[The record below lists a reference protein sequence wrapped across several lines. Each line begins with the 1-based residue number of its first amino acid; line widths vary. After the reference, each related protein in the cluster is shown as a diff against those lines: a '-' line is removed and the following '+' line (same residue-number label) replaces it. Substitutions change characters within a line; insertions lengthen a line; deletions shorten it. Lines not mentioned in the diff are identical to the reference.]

1 MELIYTDE
9 ACVDRGVLRSASG
22 DFSVGVENTWSLD
35 VPLPT
40 PVSEGCLVYVDGT
53 EFCGVVDD
61 YETVTGSGVATISG
75 RTVQGVLATNVICPP
90 EGSDRLSV
98 SGDANECIAA
108 VLENVGL
115 GLPFQVAAGESGV
128 RVDCELDRFV
138 DAYAGIAS
146 MLDASGAKL
155 IVEVSG
161 ARVTLGAAPRR
172 VEVGYDGET
181 SRVRVRRSRAVNH
194 LVCLGSGELQE
205 REVIHLYADEHGNV
219 GTTQRIFGMA
229 HMAAVYDYNNA
240 DAAELRSE
248 GEKKLSEMQSADAAS
263 IDDAVAGAWD
273 VGDVVGARFGD
284 DGAVVSETVKEKIA
298 RVSGRSVVVEY
309 KTGSKNEGGT
319 ITGSAESSGSGGVS
333 YVAGDGISI
342 AGGTISADVTQA
354 DLDVVASTADDARKT
369 ASDAQAAAGRAQQTA
384 DGKAD
389 AGHKHS
395 ASDVTS
401 GVLPVAR
408 GGTGATDRVGVWNN
422 VMMMELLDWETV
434 DWNTLTDSGF
444 ARNTSLSG
452 KNAPPCGYTY
462 GMLEVARSNINPS
475 AQYLIQRW
483 TSDGMHGSYV
493 RNGWKESDGS
503 YSWSSWNKLAYE
515 QDVAPKSHKHSKA
528 DVTDF
533 PASMP
538 ASDVSA
544 WAKAPT
550 KPTYTAAEVGA
561 AAKAHTHAWGDVTG
575 KPTTYPPEA
584 HTHPYAGSA
593 SAGGAA
599 ASAVKLATPRKIAI
613 TGTVSGS
620 ATFDGTTDVTV
631 TVTGDQ
637 ASAGF
642 LAAHPVGCY
651 FETSD
656 PADPGATYGGTWT
669 RVPSTGPHK
678 WHREA

>member
-9 ACVDRGVLRSASG
+9 ACVDRGVLRFASG

-115 GLPFQVAAGESGV
+115 GLPFQAAAGESGV

-155 IVEVSG
+155 VVEVSG

-319 ITGSAESSGSGGVS
+319 ITGSAESSGSGGVG
-333 YVAGDGISI
+333 YAAGEGISI

-354 DLDVVASTADDARKT
+354 ELDAVSAAAGDARKL
-369 ASDAQAAAGRAQQTA
+369 ASDAQADAGAAVAA
-384 DGKAD
+384 VEGKAD
-389 AGHKHS
+389 KAHVH
-395 ASDVTS
+395 
-401 GVLPVAR
+401 AR
-408 GGTGATDRVGVWNN
+408 
-422 VMMMELLDWETV
+422 
-434 DWNTLTDSGF
+434 
-444 ARNTSLSG
+444 
-452 KNAPPCGYTY
+452 
-462 GMLEVARSNINPS
+462 
-475 AQYLIQRW
+475 
-483 TSDGMHGSYV
+483 
-493 RNGWKESDGS
+493 
-503 YSWSSWNKLAYE
+503 
-515 QDVAPKSHKHSKA
+515 A

-533 PASMP
+533 PSSMP

-544 WAKAPT
+544 WAKAAT

-561 AAKAHTHAWGDVTG
+561 AAKAHKHAWSEVTG
-575 KPTTYPPEA
+575 KPTEYPPEA

-613 TGTVSGS
+613 TGAVSGS

>member
-9 ACVDRGVLRSASG
+9 ACVDRGVLRFASG

-115 GLPFQVAAGESGV
+115 GLPFQAAAGESGV

-155 IVEVSG
+155 VVEVSG

-284 DGAVVSETVKEKIA
+284 EGEIVSEVVTEKIA

-319 ITGSAESSGSGGVS
+319 ITGSAESSGSGGVG
-333 YVAGDGISI
+333 YAAGEGISI

-354 DLDVVASTADDARKT
+354 ELDAVSAAAGDARKL
-369 ASDAQAAAGRAQQTA
+369 ASDAQADAGAAVAA
-384 DGKAD
+384 VEGKAD
-389 AGHKHS
+389 KAHVH
-395 ASDVTS
+395 
-401 GVLPVAR
+401 AR
-408 GGTGATDRVGVWNN
+408 
-422 VMMMELLDWETV
+422 
-434 DWNTLTDSGF
+434 
-444 ARNTSLSG
+444 
-452 KNAPPCGYTY
+452 
-462 GMLEVARSNINPS
+462 
-475 AQYLIQRW
+475 
-483 TSDGMHGSYV
+483 
-493 RNGWKESDGS
+493 
-503 YSWSSWNKLAYE
+503 
-515 QDVAPKSHKHSKA
+515 A
-528 DVTDF
+528 DIADF

-544 WAKAPT
+544 WAKAAT

-561 AAKAHTHAWGDVTG
+561 AAKAHKHAWGDVAG
-575 KPTTYPPEA
+575 KPTEYPPEA

-613 TGTVSGS
+613 TGAVSGS

>member
-9 ACVDRGVLRSASG
+9 ACVDRGVLRFASG

-90 EGSDRLSV
+90 EGSDRFSV
-98 SGDANECIAA
+98 SGDANECITA

-115 GLPFQVAAGESGV
+115 GLPFQAAAGESGV

-155 IVEVSG
+155 VVEVSG

-284 DGAVVSETVKEKIA
+284 EGEIVSEVVTEKIA
-298 RVSGRSVVVEY
+298 RVSGRSVVMEY

-319 ITGSAESSGSGGVS
+319 ITGSAESSGSGGVG
-333 YVAGDGISI
+333 YAAGEGISI

-354 DLDVVASTADDARKT
+354 ELDAVSAAAESARKT
-369 ASDAQAAAGRAQQTA
+369 ASDASAAAGEAVA
-384 DGKAD
+384 AVGGKAD
-389 AGHKHS
+389 KGHTHPPKDLE
-395 ASDVTS
+395 A
-401 GVLPVAR
+401 PVPIEL
-408 GGTGATDRVGVWNN
+408 GGTGAATRAAAWTAL
-422 VMMMELLDWETV
+422 MRSTV
-434 DWNTLTDSGF
+434 RNWATADWNEITEPGVY
-444 ARNTSLSG
+444 ATSSVAG
-452 KNAPPCGYTY
+452 ANAPKGSYGY
-462 GMLEVARSNINPS
+462 GILEVA
-475 AQYLIQRW
+475 AAGDVTTQRW
-483 TSDGMHGSYV
+483 MSDAGFGTFA
-493 RNGWKESDGS
+493 RQGWAKTDGS
-503 YSWSSWNKLAYE
+503 ISWRAWVRIAYE
-515 QDVAPKSHKHSKA
+515 GDVAPK
-528 DVTDF
+528 
-533 PASMP
+533 
-538 ASDVSA
+538 
-544 WAKAPT
+544 
-550 KPTYTAAEVGA
+550 
-561 AAKAHTHAWGDVTG
+561 AHTHR
-575 KPTTYPPEA
+575 
-584 HTHPYAGSA
+584 YAGSA

-599 ASAVKLATPRKIAI
+599 SSAVKLETPREIMI
-613 TGTVSGS
+613 TGAVSGS
-620 ATFDGTTDVTV
+620 AAFDGSADVTV

>member
-9 ACVDRGVLRSASG
+9 ACVDRGVLRFASG

-155 IVEVSG
+155 VVEVSG

-319 ITGSAESSGSGGVS
+319 ITGSAESSGSGGVG
-333 YVAGDGISI
+333 YAAGEGISI
-342 AGGTISADVTQA
+342 AGSTISADVTQA
-354 DLDVVASTADDARKT
+354 ELDAVSAAAGDARKL
-369 ASDAQAAAGRAQQTA
+369 ASDAQADAGAAVAA
-384 DGKAD
+384 VEGKAD
-389 AGHKHS
+389 KAHVH
-395 ASDVTS
+395 
-401 GVLPVAR
+401 AR
-408 GGTGATDRVGVWNN
+408 
-422 VMMMELLDWETV
+422 
-434 DWNTLTDSGF
+434 
-444 ARNTSLSG
+444 
-452 KNAPPCGYTY
+452 
-462 GMLEVARSNINPS
+462 
-475 AQYLIQRW
+475 
-483 TSDGMHGSYV
+483 
-493 RNGWKESDGS
+493 
-503 YSWSSWNKLAYE
+503 
-515 QDVAPKSHKHSKA
+515 A

-533 PASMP
+533 PSSMP

-544 WAKAPT
+544 WAKAAT

-613 TGTVSGS
+613 TGAVSGS

>member
-9 ACVDRGVLRSASG
+9 ACVDRGVLRFASG

-155 IVEVSG
+155 VVEVSG

-319 ITGSAESSGSGGVS
+319 ITGSAESSGSGGVG
-333 YVAGDGISI
+333 YAAGEGISI

-354 DLDVVASTADDARKT
+354 ELDAVSAAAGDARKL
-369 ASDAQAAAGRAQQTA
+369 ASDAQATAGAAIDALGGKA
-384 DGKAD
+384 DKGHTHPYLPTTGGKVTGSVSLDNGSDAANLSLIRKAD
-389 AGHKHS
+389 AGTVWATLAVNPDATTVLLAKNE
-395 ASDVTS
+395 TS
-401 GVLPVAR
+401 GAYINALKLKADRTELDKPLTIAS
-408 GGTGATDRVGVWNN
+408 GGTGA
-422 VMMMELLDWETV
+422 
-434 DWNTLTDSGF
+434 
-444 ARNTSLSG
+444 
-452 KNAPPCGYTY
+452 K
-462 GMLEVARSNINPS
+462 
-475 AQYLIQRW
+475 
-483 TSDGMHGSYV
+483 
-493 RNGWKESDGS
+493 
-503 YSWSSWNKLAYE
+503 
-515 QDVAPKSHKHSKA
+515 
-528 DVTDF
+528 
-533 PASMP
+533 
-538 ASDVSA
+538 
-544 WAKAPT
+544 
-550 KPTYTAAEVGA
+550 TAAGALAAIGA
-561 AAKAHTHAWGDVTG
+561 AAKEHGHAWGEVDG
-575 KPTTYPPEA
+575 KPTSYPPS
-584 HTHPYAGSA
+584 HHVHRYAGA
-593 SAGGAA
+593 AEAGGAA
-599 ASAVKLATPRKIAI
+599 DSASKLATARAIKI
-613 TGTVSGS
+613 TGAVRGS
-620 ATFDGTTDVTV
+620 AAFDGSRDVEISV
-631 TVTGDQ
+631 EGDQ
-637 ASAGF
+637 TAGGF
-642 LAAHPVGCY
+642 LAAHPVGFFVECRAGC
-651 FETSD
+651 D
-656 PADPGATYGGTWT
+656 PNELGGVWEQA
-669 RVPSTGPHK
+669 PSVGPCVWLRTG
-678 WHREA
+678 

>member
-9 ACVDRGVLRSASG
+9 ACVDRGVLRFASG

-146 MLDASGAKL
+146 MLDATGAKL
-155 IVEVSG
+155 VVEVSG

-284 DGAVVSETVKEKIA
+284 DGAVVSEVVTEKIA

-319 ITGSAESSGSGGVS
+319 ITGSAESSGSGGVG
-333 YVAGDGISI
+333 YAAGEGISI

-354 DLDVVASTADDARKT
+354 ELDAVSAAAGDARKL
-369 ASDAQAAAGRAQQTA
+369 ASDAQADAGAAVAA
-384 DGKAD
+384 VEGKAD
-389 AGHKHS
+389 KAHVH
-395 ASDVTS
+395 
-401 GVLPVAR
+401 AR
-408 GGTGATDRVGVWNN
+408 
-422 VMMMELLDWETV
+422 
-434 DWNTLTDSGF
+434 
-444 ARNTSLSG
+444 
-452 KNAPPCGYTY
+452 
-462 GMLEVARSNINPS
+462 
-475 AQYLIQRW
+475 
-483 TSDGMHGSYV
+483 
-493 RNGWKESDGS
+493 
-503 YSWSSWNKLAYE
+503 
-515 QDVAPKSHKHSKA
+515 A

-533 PASMP
+533 PSSMP

-544 WAKAPT
+544 WAKAAT

-561 AAKAHTHAWGDVTG
+561 AAKAHKHAWGEVTG
-575 KPTTYPPEA
+575 KPTEYPPEA

>member
-9 ACVDRGVLRSASG
+9 ACVDRGVLRFASG

-115 GLPFQVAAGESGV
+115 GLPFQAAAGESGV

-319 ITGSAESSGSGGVS
+319 ITGSAESSGSGGVG
-333 YVAGDGISI
+333 YAAGEGISI

-354 DLDVVASTADDARKT
+354 ELDAVSAAAGDARKL
-369 ASDAQAAAGRAQQTA
+369 ASDAQADAGAAVAA
-384 DGKAD
+384 VEGKAD
-389 AGHKHS
+389 KAHVH
-395 ASDVTS
+395 
-401 GVLPVAR
+401 AR
-408 GGTGATDRVGVWNN
+408 
-422 VMMMELLDWETV
+422 
-434 DWNTLTDSGF
+434 
-444 ARNTSLSG
+444 
-452 KNAPPCGYTY
+452 
-462 GMLEVARSNINPS
+462 
-475 AQYLIQRW
+475 
-483 TSDGMHGSYV
+483 
-493 RNGWKESDGS
+493 
-503 YSWSSWNKLAYE
+503 
-515 QDVAPKSHKHSKA
+515 A

-533 PASMP
+533 PSSMP

-544 WAKAPT
+544 WAKAAT

-561 AAKAHTHAWGDVTG
+561 AAKAHKHAWGEVTG
-575 KPTTYPPEA
+575 KPTEYPPEA

-613 TGTVSGS
+613 TGAVSGS

>member
-9 ACVDRGVLRSASG
+9 ACVDRGVLRFASG

-115 GLPFQVAAGESGV
+115 GLPFQAAAGESGV

-155 IVEVSG
+155 VVEVSG

-284 DGAVVSETVKEKIA
+284 DGAVVSEVVTEKIA

-319 ITGSAESSGSGGVS
+319 ITGSAESSGSGGVG
-333 YVAGDGISI
+333 YAAGEGISI

-354 DLDVVASTADDARKT
+354 ELDAVSAAAGDARKL
-369 ASDAQAAAGRAQQTA
+369 ASDAQADAGAAVAA
-384 DGKAD
+384 VEGKAD
-389 AGHKHS
+389 RAHVH
-395 ASDVTS
+395 
-401 GVLPVAR
+401 AR
-408 GGTGATDRVGVWNN
+408 
-422 VMMMELLDWETV
+422 
-434 DWNTLTDSGF
+434 
-444 ARNTSLSG
+444 
-452 KNAPPCGYTY
+452 
-462 GMLEVARSNINPS
+462 
-475 AQYLIQRW
+475 
-483 TSDGMHGSYV
+483 
-493 RNGWKESDGS
+493 
-503 YSWSSWNKLAYE
+503 
-515 QDVAPKSHKHSKA
+515 A
-528 DVTDF
+528 DIADF

-544 WAKAPT
+544 WAKAAT

-561 AAKAHTHAWGDVTG
+561 AAKAHKHAWGDVAG
-575 KPTTYPPEA
+575 KPTEYPPEA

-613 TGTVSGS
+613 TGAVSGS

>member
-9 ACVDRGVLRSASG
+9 ACVDRGVLRFASG

-319 ITGSAESSGSGGVS
+319 ITGSAESSGSGGVG
-333 YVAGDGISI
+333 YAAGEGISI

-354 DLDVVASTADDARKT
+354 ELDAVSAAAGDARKL
-369 ASDAQAAAGRAQQTA
+369 ASDAQADAGAAVAA
-384 DGKAD
+384 VEGKAD
-389 AGHKHS
+389 RAHVH
-395 ASDVTS
+395 
-401 GVLPVAR
+401 AR
-408 GGTGATDRVGVWNN
+408 
-422 VMMMELLDWETV
+422 
-434 DWNTLTDSGF
+434 
-444 ARNTSLSG
+444 
-452 KNAPPCGYTY
+452 
-462 GMLEVARSNINPS
+462 
-475 AQYLIQRW
+475 
-483 TSDGMHGSYV
+483 
-493 RNGWKESDGS
+493 
-503 YSWSSWNKLAYE
+503 
-515 QDVAPKSHKHSKA
+515 A
-528 DVTDF
+528 DIADF

-544 WAKAPT
+544 WAKAAT

-561 AAKAHTHAWGDVTG
+561 AAKAHKHAWSEVTG
-575 KPTTYPPEA
+575 KPTEYPPEA

-613 TGTVSGS
+613 TGAVSGS

>member
-9 ACVDRGVLRSASG
+9 ACVDRGVLRFASG

-90 EGSDRLSV
+90 EGSDRFSV

-115 GLPFQVAAGESGV
+115 GLPFQAAAGESGV

-155 IVEVSG
+155 VVEVSG

-319 ITGSAESSGSGGVS
+319 ITGSAESSGSGGVG
-333 YVAGDGISI
+333 YAAGEGISI

-354 DLDVVASTADDARKT
+354 ELDAVE
-369 ASDAQAAAGRAQQTA
+369 
-384 DGKAD
+384 GKAD
-389 AGHKHS
+389 KAHVH
-395 ASDVTS
+395 
-401 GVLPVAR
+401 AR
-408 GGTGATDRVGVWNN
+408 
-422 VMMMELLDWETV
+422 
-434 DWNTLTDSGF
+434 
-444 ARNTSLSG
+444 
-452 KNAPPCGYTY
+452 
-462 GMLEVARSNINPS
+462 
-475 AQYLIQRW
+475 
-483 TSDGMHGSYV
+483 
-493 RNGWKESDGS
+493 
-503 YSWSSWNKLAYE
+503 
-515 QDVAPKSHKHSKA
+515 A

-533 PASMP
+533 PSSMP

-544 WAKAPT
+544 WAKAAT

-561 AAKAHTHAWGDVTG
+561 AAKAHKHAWGEVTG
-575 KPTTYPPEA
+575 KPTEYPPEA

>member
-9 ACVDRGVLRSASG
+9 ACVDRGVLRFASG

-248 GEKKLSEMQSADAAS
+248 GEKKLSEMQSADVAS

-284 DGAVVSETVKEKIA
+284 DGAVVSEVVTEKIA

-319 ITGSAESSGSGGVS
+319 ITGSAESSGSGGVG
-333 YVAGDGISI
+333 YAAGEGISI

-354 DLDVVASTADDARKT
+354 ELDAVSAAAGDARKL
-369 ASDAQAAAGRAQQTA
+369 ASDAQADAGAAVAA
-384 DGKAD
+384 VEGKAD
-389 AGHKHS
+389 RAHVH
-395 ASDVTS
+395 
-401 GVLPVAR
+401 AR
-408 GGTGATDRVGVWNN
+408 
-422 VMMMELLDWETV
+422 
-434 DWNTLTDSGF
+434 
-444 ARNTSLSG
+444 
-452 KNAPPCGYTY
+452 
-462 GMLEVARSNINPS
+462 
-475 AQYLIQRW
+475 
-483 TSDGMHGSYV
+483 
-493 RNGWKESDGS
+493 
-503 YSWSSWNKLAYE
+503 
-515 QDVAPKSHKHSKA
+515 A
-528 DVTDF
+528 DIADF

-544 WAKAPT
+544 WAKAAT

-561 AAKAHTHAWGDVTG
+561 AAKAHKHAWSEVTG
-575 KPTTYPPEA
+575 KPTEYPPEA

-613 TGTVSGS
+613 TGAVSGS

>member
-9 ACVDRGVLRSASG
+9 ACVDRGVLRFASG

-115 GLPFQVAAGESGV
+115 GLPFQVAAGESDV

-155 IVEVSG
+155 VVEVSG

-172 VEVGYDGET
+172 VEVGYNGET

-284 DGAVVSETVKEKIA
+284 DGAVVSEVVTEKIA

-319 ITGSAESSGSGGVS
+319 ITGSAESSGSGGVG
-333 YVAGDGISI
+333 YAAGDGISI
-342 AGGTISADVTQA
+342 SGGTISADVTQA
-354 DLDVVASTADDARKT
+354 ELDAVSAAAGDARKL
-369 ASDAQAAAGRAQQTA
+369 ASDAQADAGAAVAA
-384 DGKAD
+384 VEGKAD
-389 AGHKHS
+389 KAHVH
-395 ASDVTS
+395 
-401 GVLPVAR
+401 AR
-408 GGTGATDRVGVWNN
+408 
-422 VMMMELLDWETV
+422 
-434 DWNTLTDSGF
+434 
-444 ARNTSLSG
+444 
-452 KNAPPCGYTY
+452 
-462 GMLEVARSNINPS
+462 
-475 AQYLIQRW
+475 
-483 TSDGMHGSYV
+483 
-493 RNGWKESDGS
+493 
-503 YSWSSWNKLAYE
+503 
-515 QDVAPKSHKHSKA
+515 A

-533 PASMP
+533 PSSMP

-544 WAKAPT
+544 WAKAAT

-561 AAKAHTHAWGDVTG
+561 AAKAHKHAWGEVTG
-575 KPTTYPPEA
+575 KPTEYPPEA

-613 TGTVSGS
+613 TGAVSGS

>member
-9 ACVDRGVLRSASG
+9 ACVDRGVLRFASG

-333 YVAGDGISI
+333 YVAGEGISI

-354 DLDVVASTADDARKT
+354 ELDAVSAAAGDARKL
-369 ASDAQAAAGRAQQTA
+369 ASDAQADAGAAVAA
-384 DGKAD
+384 VESKAD
-389 AGHKHS
+389 KGHTHPPKDLE
-395 ASDVTS
+395 A
-401 GVLPVAR
+401 PVPIEL
-408 GGTGATDRVGVWNN
+408 GGTGAATRAAAWTAL
-422 VMMMELLDWETV
+422 MRSTV
-434 DWNTLTDSGF
+434 RNWAAADWNEITEPGVYATSSVAGANAPECSYGYGILEVMAAGSVTTQRWMSDAGFGTF
-444 ARNTSLSG
+444 AR
-452 KNAPPCGYTY
+452 
-462 GMLEVARSNINPS
+462 
-475 AQYLIQRW
+475 Q
-483 TSDGMHGSYV
+483 
-493 RNGWKESDGS
+493 GWAKVDGS
-503 YSWSSWNKLAYE
+503 ISWRAWVRIAYE
-515 QDVAPKSHKHSKA
+515 GDVAPK
-528 DVTDF
+528 
-533 PASMP
+533 
-538 ASDVSA
+538 
-544 WAKAPT
+544 
-550 KPTYTAAEVGA
+550 
-561 AAKAHTHAWGDVTG
+561 
-575 KPTTYPPEA
+575 A

-599 ASAVKLATPRKIAI
+599 ASAVKLATPRKITI
-613 TGTVSGS
+613 TGAVSGS

>member
-9 ACVDRGVLRSASG
+9 ACVDRGVLRFASG

-40 PVSEGCLVYVDGT
+40 PVSEGCLVHVDGT

-155 IVEVSG
+155 VVEVSG

-284 DGAVVSETVKEKIA
+284 DGAVVSEVVTEKIA

-319 ITGSAESSGSGGVS
+319 ITGSAESSGSGGVG
-333 YVAGDGISI
+333 YAAGEGISI

-354 DLDVVASTADDARKT
+354 ELDAVSAAAGDARKL
-369 ASDAQAAAGRAQQTA
+369 ASDAQADAGAAVAA
-384 DGKAD
+384 VEGKAD
-389 AGHKHS
+389 KAHVH
-395 ASDVTS
+395 
-401 GVLPVAR
+401 AR
-408 GGTGATDRVGVWNN
+408 
-422 VMMMELLDWETV
+422 
-434 DWNTLTDSGF
+434 
-444 ARNTSLSG
+444 
-452 KNAPPCGYTY
+452 
-462 GMLEVARSNINPS
+462 
-475 AQYLIQRW
+475 
-483 TSDGMHGSYV
+483 
-493 RNGWKESDGS
+493 
-503 YSWSSWNKLAYE
+503 
-515 QDVAPKSHKHSKA
+515 A

-533 PASMP
+533 PSSMP

-544 WAKAPT
+544 WAKAAT

-561 AAKAHTHAWGDVTG
+561 AAKAHKHAWGEVTG
-575 KPTTYPPEA
+575 KPTEYPPEA

>member
-9 ACVDRGVLRSASG
+9 ACVDRGVLRFASG

-155 IVEVSG
+155 VVEVSG

-319 ITGSAESSGSGGVS
+319 ITGSAESSGSGGVG
-333 YVAGDGISI
+333 YAAGEGISI

-354 DLDVVASTADDARKT
+354 ELDAVSAAAGDARKL
-369 ASDAQAAAGRAQQTA
+369 ASDAQADAGAAVAA
-384 DGKAD
+384 VEGKAD
-389 AGHKHS
+389 KAHVH
-395 ASDVTS
+395 
-401 GVLPVAR
+401 AR
-408 GGTGATDRVGVWNN
+408 
-422 VMMMELLDWETV
+422 
-434 DWNTLTDSGF
+434 
-444 ARNTSLSG
+444 
-452 KNAPPCGYTY
+452 
-462 GMLEVARSNINPS
+462 
-475 AQYLIQRW
+475 
-483 TSDGMHGSYV
+483 
-493 RNGWKESDGS
+493 
-503 YSWSSWNKLAYE
+503 
-515 QDVAPKSHKHSKA
+515 A

-533 PASMP
+533 PSSMP

-544 WAKAPT
+544 WAKAAT

-561 AAKAHTHAWGDVTG
+561 AAKAHKHAWGEVMG
-575 KPTTYPPEA
+575 KPTEYPPET

-613 TGTVSGS
+613 TGAVSGS

>member
-9 ACVDRGVLRSASG
+9 ACVDRGVLRFASG

-248 GEKKLSEMQSADAAS
+248 GEKKLSEMQSADVAS

-284 DGAVVSETVKEKIA
+284 DGAVVSEVVTEKIA

-319 ITGSAESSGSGGVS
+319 ITGSAESSGSGGVG
-333 YVAGDGISI
+333 YAAGEGISI

-354 DLDVVASTADDARKT
+354 ELDAVSAAAGDARKL
-369 ASDAQAAAGRAQQTA
+369 ASDAQADAGAAVAA
-384 DGKAD
+384 VEGKAD
-389 AGHKHS
+389 RAHVH
-395 ASDVTS
+395 
-401 GVLPVAR
+401 AR
-408 GGTGATDRVGVWNN
+408 
-422 VMMMELLDWETV
+422 
-434 DWNTLTDSGF
+434 
-444 ARNTSLSG
+444 
-452 KNAPPCGYTY
+452 
-462 GMLEVARSNINPS
+462 
-475 AQYLIQRW
+475 
-483 TSDGMHGSYV
+483 
-493 RNGWKESDGS
+493 
-503 YSWSSWNKLAYE
+503 
-515 QDVAPKSHKHSKA
+515 A
-528 DVTDF
+528 DIADF

-544 WAKAPT
+544 WAKAAT

-561 AAKAHTHAWGDVTG
+561 AAKAHKHAWSEVTG
-575 KPTTYPPEA
+575 KPTEYPPEA

-613 TGTVSGS
+613 TGAVSGS

-678 WHREA
+678 WRREA

>member
-9 ACVDRGVLRSASG
+9 ACVDRGVLRFASG

-155 IVEVSG
+155 VVEVSG

-319 ITGSAESSGSGGVS
+319 ITGSAESSGSGGVG
-333 YVAGDGISI
+333 YAAGEGISI

-354 DLDVVASTADDARKT
+354 ELDAVSAAAGDARKL
-369 ASDAQAAAGRAQQTA
+369 ASDAQADAGAAVAA
-384 DGKAD
+384 VEGKAD
-389 AGHKHS
+389 KAHVH
-395 ASDVTS
+395 
-401 GVLPVAR
+401 AR
-408 GGTGATDRVGVWNN
+408 
-422 VMMMELLDWETV
+422 
-434 DWNTLTDSGF
+434 
-444 ARNTSLSG
+444 
-452 KNAPPCGYTY
+452 
-462 GMLEVARSNINPS
+462 
-475 AQYLIQRW
+475 
-483 TSDGMHGSYV
+483 
-493 RNGWKESDGS
+493 
-503 YSWSSWNKLAYE
+503 
-515 QDVAPKSHKHSKA
+515 A

-533 PASMP
+533 PSSMP

-544 WAKAPT
+544 WAKAAT

-561 AAKAHTHAWGDVTG
+561 AAKAHKHAWGEVTG
-575 KPTTYPPEA
+575 KPTEYPPEA

>member
-9 ACVDRGVLRSASG
+9 ACVDRGVLRFASG

-155 IVEVSG
+155 VVEVSG

-319 ITGSAESSGSGGVS
+319 ITGSAESSGSGGVG
-333 YVAGDGISI
+333 YAAGEGISI

-354 DLDVVASTADDARKT
+354 ELDAVSAAAGDARKL
-369 ASDAQAAAGRAQQTA
+369 ASDAQADAGAAIAA
-384 DGKAD
+384 VEGKAD
-389 AGHKHS
+389 KAHVH
-395 ASDVTS
+395 
-401 GVLPVAR
+401 AR
-408 GGTGATDRVGVWNN
+408 
-422 VMMMELLDWETV
+422 
-434 DWNTLTDSGF
+434 
-444 ARNTSLSG
+444 
-452 KNAPPCGYTY
+452 
-462 GMLEVARSNINPS
+462 
-475 AQYLIQRW
+475 
-483 TSDGMHGSYV
+483 
-493 RNGWKESDGS
+493 
-503 YSWSSWNKLAYE
+503 
-515 QDVAPKSHKHSKA
+515 A

-533 PASMP
+533 PSSMP

-544 WAKAPT
+544 WAKAAT

-613 TGTVSGS
+613 TGAVSGS
-620 ATFDGTTDVTV
+620 ATFDGTTDVTI
-631 TVTGDQ
+631 TVEGDS
-637 ASAGF
+637 AAAGF

-656 PADPGATYGGTWT
+656 PSDPGATYGGTWT

>member
-9 ACVDRGVLRSASG
+9 ACVDRGVLRFASG

-90 EGSDRLSV
+90 EGSDRFSV

-115 GLPFQVAAGESGV
+115 GLPFQAAAGESGV

-146 MLDASGAKL
+146 MLDASSAKL
-155 IVEVSG
+155 VVEVSG

-284 DGAVVSETVKEKIA
+284 DDAVVSEVVTEKIA

-319 ITGSAESSGSGGVS
+319 ITGSAESSGSGGVG
-333 YVAGDGISI
+333 YVAGDGITI
-342 AGGTISADVTQA
+342 AGGKISADVTQA
-354 DLDVVASTADDARKT
+354 ELDAVGATAADARKL
-369 ASDAQAAAGRAQQTA
+369 ASDASAAAGEAVA
-384 DGKAD
+384 AVGGKAD
-389 AGHKHS
+389 KAHVH
-395 ASDVTS
+395 
-401 GVLPVAR
+401 AR
-408 GGTGATDRVGVWNN
+408 
-422 VMMMELLDWETV
+422 
-434 DWNTLTDSGF
+434 
-444 ARNTSLSG
+444 
-452 KNAPPCGYTY
+452 
-462 GMLEVARSNINPS
+462 
-475 AQYLIQRW
+475 
-483 TSDGMHGSYV
+483 
-493 RNGWKESDGS
+493 
-503 YSWSSWNKLAYE
+503 
-515 QDVAPKSHKHSKA
+515 A

-533 PASMP
+533 PSSMP

-544 WAKAPT
+544 WAKAAT

-561 AAKAHTHAWGDVTG
+561 AAKAHKHAWGEVTG
-575 KPTTYPPEA
+575 KPTEYPPEA

>member
-9 ACVDRGVLRSASG
+9 ACVDRGVLRFASG

-155 IVEVSG
+155 VVEVSG

-319 ITGSAESSGSGGVS
+319 ITGSAESSGSGGVG
-333 YVAGDGISI
+333 YAAGEGISI

-354 DLDVVASTADDARKT
+354 ELDAVSAAAGDARKL
-369 ASDAQAAAGRAQQTA
+369 ASDAQADAGAAVAA
-384 DGKAD
+384 VEGKAD
-389 AGHKHS
+389 KAHVH
-395 ASDVTS
+395 
-401 GVLPVAR
+401 AR
-408 GGTGATDRVGVWNN
+408 
-422 VMMMELLDWETV
+422 
-434 DWNTLTDSGF
+434 
-444 ARNTSLSG
+444 
-452 KNAPPCGYTY
+452 
-462 GMLEVARSNINPS
+462 
-475 AQYLIQRW
+475 
-483 TSDGMHGSYV
+483 
-493 RNGWKESDGS
+493 
-503 YSWSSWNKLAYE
+503 
-515 QDVAPKSHKHSKA
+515 A

-533 PASMP
+533 PSSMP

-544 WAKAPT
+544 WAKAAT

-561 AAKAHTHAWGDVTG
+561 AAKAHKHAWGEVTG
-575 KPTTYPPEA
+575 KPTEYPPEA

-599 ASAVKLATPRKIAI
+599 ASAVKLSTPRKIAI